1 MYFEEQLP
9 ESKFHLI
16 CSLILLVVDQL
27 QRCWAVGIVSR
38 NDDKIGDSRHQY
50 QLLIL
55 LGHDYSQ
62 NNGS

>member
-1 MYFEEQLP
+1 MYFEEQP
-9 ESKFHLI
+9 RANFISFV
-16 CSLILLVVDQL
+16 LLFFSWL
-27 QRCWAVGIVSR
+27 TNSSAVGIVSR